1 MGSDAE
7 KKRGKRIPPIGRAVT
22 KSQEAAL
29 AAVQT
34 FNNPLITFRAE
45 IFIVLM
51 HIAWTYLLHAY
62 YRKEG
67 IKYNRK
73 GRHGTL
79 VYWGLRKCID
89 SEDSP
94 LDADTKN
101 NLSFLIGLRNEVEH
115 RMIPPLDDMFS
126 AKLQACC
133 VNYKHYVEK
142 LFGKSSAVNFP
153 GFSLQFSP
161 IGQDQIKAVPNGENI
176 PANVREFIQD
186 FESGL
191 SDEELNSPRYSHRF
205 FFVPKM
211 AKSRGQADKVIEFI
225 SADSPLAD
233 KVNTQYAMIKETD
246 RNKYLPGQI
255 VAKMREEGF
264 AEFNMHHHT
273 ELWKSLKARDPGKGY
288 GVWVADKFWY
298 WYERWVDEV
307 RKHCRENAETYEQ

>member
-1 MGSDAE
+1 M
-7 KKRGKRIPPIGRAVT
+7 
-22 KSQEAAL
+22 
-29 AAVQT
+29 
-34 FNNPLITFRAE
+34 
-45 IFIVLM
+45 
-51 HIAWTYLLHAY
+51 
-62 YRKEG
+62 
-67 IKYNRK
+67 
-73 GRHGTL
+73 
-79 VYWGLRKCID
+79 YWGLRECID

-94 LDADTKN
+94 LDGDTKN

-115 RMIPPLDDMFS
+115 RMIPSLDDMLS

-161 IGQDQIKAVPNGENI
+161 IAQDQIKAVPNGGNI
-176 PANVREFIQD
+176 PVNIREFIQD

-211 AKSRGQADKVIEFI
+211 AKGRGQADKVIEFI

-246 RNKYLPGQI
+246 KNKYLPGQI
-255 VAKMREEGF
+255 VAMMREEGF

-288 GVWVADKFWY
+288 GVLVANKFWY
-298 WYERWVDEV
+298 WYERWVTRCGSTAGRTRKPTSNKPRSRFRRQRQARRISGFSEFLFSWRDERARLSV
-307 RKHCRENAETYEQ
+307 